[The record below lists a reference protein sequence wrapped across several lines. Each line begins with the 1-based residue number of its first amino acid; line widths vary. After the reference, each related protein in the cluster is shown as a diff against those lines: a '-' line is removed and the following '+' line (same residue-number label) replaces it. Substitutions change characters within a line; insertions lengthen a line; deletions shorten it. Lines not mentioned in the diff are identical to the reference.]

1 MIRLNILVCVKQV
14 PSTTEIKLDPETHTI
29 IRDRN
34 DNIINPL
41 DTYAIEEA
49 LRLKEKYGGKI
60 TAISMGIPKVTDM
73 LREII
78 GLGVDEAVLLSDRKF
93 AGSDTLATAYALE
106 KAIKKVENYDLIIC
120 GKQATDGDTAQV
132 GPNLAEKLGIPHT
145 TYVSRIDSVENGR
158 IKCRRNADEGYA
170 MVELELPALITVV
183 KEINVPRLST
193 IAGLRRSIDAK
204 IPVWNSSDIDASD
217 DFIGLTGSPTQVK
230 KTFVPDH
237 NIETEFLKGTP
248 DEQAGALAEKLT
260 AMGI

>member
-1 MIRLNILVCVKQV
+1 MNILVCVKQV

-60 TAISMGIPKVTDM
+60 TAISMGIPRVKDM
-73 LREII
+73 LREVIS
-78 GLGVDEAVLLSDRKF
+78 LGVDRAILLSDRKF

-106 KAIKKVENYDLIIC
+106 KAIKKVGDYDLIIC

-145 TYVSRIDSVENGR
+145 TYVSRIDSIENNR
-158 IKCRRNADEGYA
+158 IICRRNADEGY
-170 MVELELPALITVV
+170 VKVQLRLPALITVV

-193 IAGLRRSIDAK
+193 IAGLRKSISAK
-204 IPVWNSSDIDASD
+204 ISVWDSSDIGASD
-217 DFIGLTGSPTQVK
+217 NFIGLTGSPTQVR

-237 NIETEFLKGTP
+237 NIKTEFLNGTSH
-248 DEQAGALAEKLT
+248 EQAEALAKKL
-260 AMGI
+260 MIMDIQ